1 MQNLFARDLS
11 IESELFLAVCRTSV
25 PSTRVQS
32 WVERCEGIAVD
43 WELVLRMAA
52 KHRVM
57 PLLHRQVQAQL
68 RDLVPKSWYR
78 RLENRVAANS
88 ERCERLASQ
97 LVQAQ
102 SMLSEAGI
110 DSLAFK
116 GTLLAER
123 VYKDL
128 RLRQGWDIDILVRHE
143 DRDKAIRR
151 FEGSGYD
158 IVRVYDQAVD
168 LVDRA
173 TGTPVD
179 LHWHLT
185 PKYFPYQENMGAF
198 FERSI
203 QVETSAGWTR
213 TLCDEDLLAVLC
225 LQIAKDA
232 WERRQRIPYFFKVID
247 LAEAMSTLKALDW
260 AKLRARAKENG
271 WLTILQLAVGVCQ
284 QWLGCDESVCNS
296 VVGVPMSQRM
306 EVLVRRLGEEV
317 VCPAAYDVV
326 SDGKTSR
333 KKGSNHWAHRL
344 RQGLFFMQIRE
355 RPTDWMRYGRAVLYY
370 GLPELVFG
378 QQQSWS
384 GESATLTHQ
393 QSEKVRR

>member
-1 MQNLFARDLS
+1 MQNLLARDLS
-11 IESELFLAVCRTSV
+11 IESELLLAVCRVCV
-25 PSTRVQS
+25 PSTRVES
-32 WVERCEGIAVD
+32 WVERSEGSTVD

-57 PLLHRQVQAQL
+57 PLLHRQVQAHL
-68 RDLVPKSWYR
+68 RERVPKSWYR

-97 LVQAQ
+97 LVQTQ
-102 SMLSEAGI
+102 SMLTEAGI
-110 DSLAFK
+110 DNLAFK

-128 RLRQGWDIDILVRHE
+128 RLRQGWDIDLLVRQQ
-143 DRDKAIRR
+143 DRDKAIRS
-151 FEGSGYD
+151 FEKSGYD
-158 IVRVYDQAVD
+158 VVRVYDQAVD

-173 TGTPVD
+173 TGTLVD

-185 PKYFPYQENMGAF
+185 PKYFPYQENIGTF

-203 QVETSAGWTR
+203 QVETSAGSTR
-213 TLCDEDLLAVLC
+213 TLCDEDLMAVLC

-232 WERRQRIPYFFKVID
+232 WERRQRIPYFFKAVD
-247 LAEAMSTLKALDW
+247 LAETLSTLKALDW
-260 AKLRARAKENG
+260 TKLRARAKENG

-284 QWLGCDESVCNS
+284 RWLGVDDSLCQD
-296 VVGVPMSQRM
+296 VVGGPMSKRI
-306 EVLVRRLGEEV
+306 EGLVSRLGEEV

-326 SDGKTSR
+326 TEGQHSV
-333 KKGSNHWAHRL
+333 KKGNSDWGHRL

-355 RPTDWMRYGRAVLYY
+355 RPADWMRYGRAVLYY

-378 QQQSWS
+378 QPRNRS
-384 GESATLTHQ
+384 GATATLTHQ